1 MKYLWL
7 STALVCSLGC
17 ESSPLVS
24 SVEDAR
30 IAELAASWPP
40 RRDPQVDP
48 GIVGERPLVENR
60 VVAASA
66 YRPPW
71 EVVPRREW
79 DMETAAVDSLGRIG
93 KAAVPHMVEFLH
105 SGDPDLRLR
114 ATKVLARIGPD
125 AQAAVNDLVRTLED
139 PVPDVRKG
147 AVLALG
153 QIGPAAAD
161 AVEPLVRVMGE
172 SEESPPPVA
181 PAVYE

>member
-1 MKYLWL
+1 MKYLWFL
-7 STALVCSLGC
+7 TAALCSLGC
-17 ESSPLVS
+17 ETSPLVS

-30 IAELAASWPP
+30 IAELAKSWPP

-48 GIVGERPLVENR
+48 NMVGERPLVENR
-60 VVAASA
+60 VVPASA

-71 EVVPRREW
+71 EVVSRREW
-79 DMETAAVDSLGRIG
+79 DLETAAVDSLGRIG
-93 KAAVPHMVEFLH
+93 EAAVPHMVESLH

-125 AQAAVNDLVRTLED
+125 AQAAVNELVRTLED
-139 PVPDVRKG
+139 PVPEVRRG

-153 QIGPAAAD
+153 QIGPAAAE

-172 SEESPPPVA
+172 SEDPPPVA
-181 PAVYE
+181 PAVYQ